1 MNDYDEIAK
10 SVFAPAPGSSTT
22 PPSGD
27 ADYSA
32 IQQGVQAQRTQ
43 ALEQSGAVA
52 SQTTPD
58 NAAKI
63 QALADKAKLP
73 YDIVER
79 HYEQI
84 ASTQRESLDYED
96 IIRKTPKTA
105 DWLTNPNNSRV
116 ASDDVA
122 NLQAME
128 THIAK
133 HSSALTLY
141 DNLNSGIYSLAKTAA
156 EVPAFA
162 WDLSATAQNVVVDN
176 LGLPQYRARFA
187 PDALRKNVV
196 TDFFDEQANIWKQP
210 ELDKSVYDEAS
221 KGNFREAGWVLANQI
236 VANAPTQA
244 ALIAGTIAGYGV
256 PALVGAGVVAGAG
269 ANAEAQEK
277 VKSGEVSPEV
287 ATAGA
292 AAKGVIESAFE
303 RLGTTGILQRTMSQL
318 EKTIGK
324 EQAKVVMFEGM
335 KHLAYGAAP
344 EGLEEG
350 ATSGAQDIVDYVSGV
365 NPNALQGMGQRMFDA
380 TAVGAGSGLTMTGPA
395 AIGASLQKA
404 GEVRRT
410 QMAKDF
416 YLSMGQSAEAQKIR
430 ERLPEAQKS
439 FVEGLVKD
447 TAVENIFVPTEAL
460 DVLFQDENPIKAM
473 QDMGIAQ
480 AYEQAKEAGTDVKI
494 PLATWVSNVVGT
506 PAFEGLADD
515 VKFSPDSKSVNE
527 VKAEREETARVLEQ
541 EAAKSQ
547 SQKIDLSDK
556 RLSAPGFWSN
566 EDAIRSVVKTREQAD
581 HLESQALDAN
591 IAANEAVKAG
601 DTSTQQQIVL
611 ADTKKA
617 LAALSKIKEA
627 LPISPATI
635 EDQASDIGNYIAE
648 QLKAAGQDDQAA
660 VIHEGFFKA
669 LSQRYQDAGVD
680 LSPQQLFDQYRLS
693 VQGPNTTNVV
703 QPGANTTNGVTL
715 NQKSRGDWK
724 LEGFTL
730 SDVKQ
735 DEDRVAVYMDSP
747 DGGTAGIAEFDVV
760 DGQLYPSSVN
770 VVEQYQRK
778 GIASAMY
785 SKVEKVTGM
794 KVIPSDQQ
802 TKDAREFWDQ
812 DNRPFGRNLFQSATA
827 PAKPF
832 YSKLQQVID
841 QKIQGSSATVQQV
854 QGVIRDIKPEERKW
868 SGIDEFLKG
877 KEKVSKAEL
886 QEFLAANELQIQEVT
901 KDQQP
906 ETLKAGRANRRAAT
920 DKFIKAIMADGA
932 SEAEANGIAEDI
944 FENLYSFNVESLP
957 ESIRP
962 AASEFITAQ
971 QKSSDPTKFE
981 KYTLPGG
988 ENYREVLFTLP
999 PKPTTDLPEGFSWR
1013 EVPEAGPTVGRWWLI
1028 DTDGR
1033 TAGFGNTKE
1042 AALADYDKVQAG
1054 AKEDGAYRSG
1064 HWDEANV
1071 LAHVRLND
1079 RTDAD
1084 GKKVLFVEEIQS
1096 DWHQAGRK
1104 QGYKEGAVTP
1114 PEVRV
1119 VKNEGRGGW
1128 TVESDLTKPGTNTTA
1143 NIMKWEDT
1151 GWGERNQDFPGGGRG
1166 YRAAYQNQAEN
1177 FESFEAA
1184 EWWAKDKV
1192 SGVNKL
1198 LAEQTDSRVPDAPFR
1213 KTWHE
1218 FALKRIIRMAAE
1230 GGYDRVAWTTGEQQA
1245 ERYDLSKQI
1254 SRIEMVKDYAGRETL
1269 LAYDIG
1275 GEQVMAYAANDNR
1288 DLSEFI
1294 GKEAAQK
1301 LGEKKYGKANADGL
1315 SKKVLKGL
1323 DLKVGGEGM
1332 KGFYDKIL
1340 VDFANKF
1347 GKKYG
1352 AKVGETSLN
1361 TANGL
1366 TAKYEYSGIETGADV
1381 DNALTEYRNE
1391 WNVDTVRQGEAVLR
1405 AMDDGDATFNE
1416 AMQQHGSPML
1426 AEALGA
1432 KYKDVSGND
1441 ATKAHALDVTP
1452 ELRNAALN
1460 EGFTLFQDGPQD
1472 PRGQIA
1478 LMPNEAI
1485 IRLGQAA
1492 DPSTFFHETG
1502 HYFFEFLTRLNANE
1516 STPQTVKD
1524 DYQKLLKWLE
1534 VPEGQAPNTAQ
1545 LEQFA
1550 RGFEAYIME
1559 GKAPSSGLKKAF
1571 ATFKVWL
1578 TSVYRQLKGLDVEL
1592 NDEVRGVMD
1601 RLLATEEEI
1610 AAARLNSAQSPF
1622 IPDAVAAGMSK
1633 DLAFKYQKA
1642 TLASRQFAEE
1652 EMTAALMR
1660 DLTRKQQGEY
1670 REKRKEVRA
1679 EMEKVVAARPNQR
1692 ALSILQ
1698 SGKLPDGSE
1707 LPSDTPAIKLDPKSV
1722 QAVLEANGTADLK
1735 LPRGVTNAK
1744 SGFPVGVVAEGMG
1757 YQSEG
1762 QFLRDLAV
1770 TKPYAVAVEEAT
1782 EQMMRG
1788 LYPELLGAP
1797 QATEEAIKAIHNEGR
1812 SEMLQLELQ
1821 YLIEKAPALFKDAIR
1836 RTVRRPPTIKA
1847 VRAQAEAMIGK
1858 QITRDIRPSMYQ
1870 RAEVKAAKQAGEAL
1884 AKGDIQGAF
1893 DAKNRELLNHELYR
1907 AAVTAKTELAA
1918 AKPMFKRYFRKND
1931 DLAKSRDM
1939 DLINAGRAIL
1949 AEFGVGKTDKSA
1961 QDYLQPIANYD
1972 NETYQT
1978 MLALVDSATEGAGPV
1993 EEVTYD
1999 DFSAMKLAL
2008 EAIWD
2013 LSKNIKTIEIDGKK
2027 VSQETAIAAMQANIS
2042 ERLKGPFK
2050 EGYTRSASERDI
2062 WTRWLQSARAAFTRV
2077 ESWTVLMDNGEQGAF
2092 HDYMLNPVFEGVT
2105 QYRLEKAK
2113 YLKKYLDLVK
2123 PLQGKLSG
2131 EEIFA
2136 AELGAKGFTFDNK
2149 AQLLGMLLHTG
2160 NNSNKSKLLRGYGWA
2175 TVNEDGSLD
2184 TTKFDAFIAR
2194 MQRDGVLTKA
2204 DYDFVQS
2211 VWNLFEE
2218 MKPMAQKAHKS
2229 MYGFYFN
2236 EVTAD
2241 EFTTPFGTYRGG
2253 YAPAKVDT
2261 FLSEDAALRSEKE
2274 QLERSN
2280 NSYAFPTA
2288 GRGATKTR
2296 VEAYA
2301 APLQMDL
2308 GLVGSHID
2316 WALRFAHIEPHVK
2329 SVSKMLWNKGFQQ
2342 ALSALDPTVRSNM
2355 LIPWLQRAAQQSVET
2370 PSTTS
2375 FGRGLDAFCRTI
2387 RNRSSLNIMALNVVN
2402 TIEQYT
2408 GLSIAATKVKPA
2420 LLRDALWGY
2429 VRDRKNVAES
2439 VTSKSDYMKTKVG
2452 ESAREVQHTIDR
2464 LLLEPTK
2471 YEKAREFAEAHGY
2484 FMQQSTQ
2491 GVVDIVVWS
2500 AAYNQALE
2508 NKLSEKEAVREADSI
2523 VRQTQ
2528 GSGAPESVSRAETG
2542 TPFVRLFMSFYGYF
2556 NMQTNLLGV
2565 EGTFAREM
2573 GLRKGGGRGLYLYA
2587 MGFMIPAILGAA
2599 LRKLAAGGIDED
2611 DDEEYL
2617 DDYMEIFFLGQAR
2630 ALFALMPGS
2639 TGQFA
2644 QRMLGLNKE
2653 YHDDKVSLSPA
2664 ISAIEAVTSTPSSV
2678 YKAIAEEGSKK
2689 KAVKDVLN
2697 SIGTLTGYPTGAF
2710 GRPAGYLID
2719 VQEGNAEPSGVVD
2732 FTRGLV
2738 TGRSGTPR

>member
-1 MNDYDEIAK
+1 MNDYEEIAK
-10 SVFAPAPGSSTT
+10 QVFAPPPASSTQ
-22 PPSGD
+22 PSQ
-27 ADYSA
+27 ADNYEVVA
-32 IQQGVQAQRTQ
+32 GTLQAQRTQ
-43 ALEQSGAVA
+43 ALEQSQAVA

-79 HYEQI
+79 HYEEI

-96 IIRKTPKTA
+96 IIKKTPKTA
-105 DWLTNPNNSRV
+105 DWLSNPNNSRV
-116 ASDDVA
+116 SSDDVP

-128 THIAK
+128 KNIVK
-133 HSSALTLY
+133 HSTALTLY
-141 DNLNSGIYSLAKTAA
+141 ENLNSGIYSLAKGVAQ
-156 EVPAFA
+156 VPAFA
-162 WDLSATAQNVVVDN
+162 WDASATIQNVAVDN
-176 LGLPQYRARFA
+176 LGLPEYRARFA
-187 PDALRKNVV
+187 PDSLRKNAV
-196 TDFFDEQANIWKQP
+196 TDFLDEQANVWKTP
-210 ELDKSVYDEAS
+210 ELDKSIFDEVK
-221 KGNFREAGWVLANQI
+221 KGNYRDAGFALANQI
-236 VANAPTQA
+236 VANAPMQA
-244 ALIAGTIAGYGV
+244 ALIAGTLAGYGI
-256 PALVGAGVVAGAG
+256 PALAGAGAVAGAE
-269 ANAEAQEK
+269 ANAEAQSK
-277 VKSGEVSPEV
+277 VQSGEVSPEM
-287 ATAGA
+287 ATATA
-292 AAKGVIESAFE
+292 VTKGVIEAAFE
-303 RLGTTGILQRTMSQL
+303 RLGTTGTLKHMMTQL

-324 EQAKVVMFEGM
+324 EQAKVVMFEGIQQM
-335 KHLAYGAAP
+335 TYGAVQ
-344 EGLEEG
+344 EGKEEA
-350 ATSGAQDIVDYVSGV
+350 ATSIAQDLVDYISGV
-365 NPNALQGMGQRMFDA
+365 NPNALQGIDQRAIDA
-380 TAVGAGSGLTMTGPA
+380 GLVGAGSGGGLTAPA
-395 AIGASLQKA
+395 AIASSLQKA
-404 GEVRRT
+404 GEARRT

-460 DVLFQDENPIKAM
+460 DVLFQDQNPIKAM

-494 PLATWVSNVVGT
+494 PLSTWVSNVVGT
-506 PAFEGLADD
+506 PAYEGLADD

-527 VKAEREETARVLEQ
+527 VKAEREETARLLEQ
-541 EAAKSQ
+541 EANKAK
-547 SQKIDLSDK
+547 
-556 RLSAPGFWSN
+556 
-566 EDAIRSVVKTREQAD
+566 EQAP
-581 HLESQALDAN
+581 
-591 IAANEAVKAG
+591 AA
-601 DTSTQQQIVL
+601 
-611 ADTKKA
+611 
-617 LAALSKIKEA
+617 
-627 LPISPATI
+627 ATI
-635 EDQASDIGNYIAE
+635 EDQAAAIGGQIAE
-648 QLKAAGQDDQAA
+648 QLKAAGQDEQSA
-660 VIHEGFFKA
+660 VIAESFFA
-669 LSQRYQDAGVD
+669 TLSQRYQDAGID

-703 QPGANTTNGVTL
+703 QPGADTTNVVL
-715 NQKSRGDWK
+715 NQPGDYEQLPVDIDEDGGMFEVNAEGGHASGQMLGENYGWQIAADGTEMPKKKSLKKVAEKYSNVWSLDSIQVENRADRGKGVGAQMLDSIIREAAAHEADAILLNASPMDGQPLSDLVDFYKSRG
-724 LEGFTL
+724 F
-730 SDVKQ
+730 
-735 DEDRVAVYMDSP
+735 
-747 DGGTAGIAEFDVV
+747 
-760 DGQLYPSSVN
+760 
-770 VVEQYQRK
+770 
-778 GIASAMY
+778 
-785 SKVEKVTGM
+785 
-794 KVIPSDQQ
+794 KVIDQY
-802 TKDAREFWDQ
+802 EDQ
-812 DNRPFGRNLFQSATA
+812 NATMILDMKKAPKTLFQSAPA
-827 PAKPF
+827 QAKPF
-832 YSKLQQVID
+832 YSKLAQVID
-841 QKIQGSSATVQQV
+841 EKIQGASATVQQV

-886 QEFLAANELQIQEVT
+886 QEFLAANELQIQEVQKGGQHT
-901 KDQQP
+901 ADWQETRPGFWEKNGYTIEQKKKGKKQFYRLTDPNGQGMMDWNTLEAAKDDP
-906 ETLKAGRANRRAAT
+906 A
-920 DKFIKAIMADGA
+920 
-932 SEAEANGIAEDI
+932 
-944 FENLYSFNVESLP
+944 FEGD
-957 ESIRP
+957 
-962 AASEFITAQ
+962 TAF
-971 QKSSDPTKFE
+971 KDTKFE

-999 PKPTTDLPEGFSWR
+999 EKQFTADALPDGFEFKTNKGHENNRWALWNNNSKEGGR
-1013 EVPEAGPTVGRWWLI
+1013 LRPEIVGL
-1028 DTDGR
+1028 G
-1033 TAGFGNTKE
+1033 ATKE
-1042 AALADYDKVQAG
+1042 AAIADYFRVNKAAG
-1054 AKEDGAYRSG
+1054 EGYRSS

-1096 DWHQAGRK
+1096 DLHQEGRK
-1104 QGYKEGAVTP
+1104 K
-1114 PEVRV
+1114 
-1119 VKNEGRGGW
+1119 
-1128 TVESDLTKPGTNTTA
+1128 
-1143 NIMKWEDT
+1143 
-1151 GWGERNQDFPGGGRG
+1151 G
-1166 YRAAYQNQAEN
+1166 YRDRSQDTEIEKLKAEKNAILEDGTKSTDDRLALVKPIDEKIRQLSKAATE
-1177 FESFEAA
+1177 
-1184 EWWAKDKV
+1184 
-1192 SGVNKL
+1192 G
-1198 LAEQTDSRVPDAPFR
+1198 VPDLPFR
-1213 KTWHE
+1213 KNWHE

-1245 ERYDLSKQI
+1245 ERYSISKHVGEI
-1254 SRIEMVKDYAGRETL
+1254 RYNKSSRLTQVKTPDGYTIGAGDTRMSQDELAQTYGKEVAEKL
-1269 LAYDIG
+1269 LAQPATKNG
-1275 GEQVMAYAANDNR
+1275 WVE
-1288 DLSEFI
+1288 
-1294 GKEAAQK
+1294 
-1301 LGEKKYGKANADGL
+1301 
-1315 SKKVLKGL
+1315 LKGV

-1332 KGFYDKIL
+1332 KAFYDGIL
-1340 VDFANKF
+1340 VQFANKF

-1352 AKVGETSLN
+1352 AKVGETKLDASREIEAKN
-1361 TANGL
+1361 TDSFDLSVDYN
-1366 TAKYEYSGIETGADV
+1366 ETTGNYLVIDPEGDMV
-1381 DNALTEYRNE
+1381 ESFSTEKDAEDYI
-1391 WNVDTVRQGEAVLR
+1391 DGKRQFQNSV
-1405 AMDDGDATFNE
+1405 
-1416 AMQQHGSPML
+1416 Q
-1426 AEALGA
+1426 
-1432 KYKDVSGND
+1432 V
-1441 ATKAHALDVTP
+1441 HALDVTP

-1485 IRLGQAA
+1485 IRLGKAA
-1492 DPSTFFHETG
+1492 DPSTFFHESA
-1502 HYFFEFLTRLNANE
+1502 HYFFEFLTRLNVNE
-1516 STPQTVKD
+1516 NTPQTVKD

-1559 GKAPSSGLKKAF
+1559 GKAPSTGLKKAF

-1578 TSVYRQLKGLDVEL
+1578 TSVYRQLKGLDVQL

-1610 AAARLNSAQSPF
+1610 AAARLQSAESPF
-1622 IPDAVAAGMSK
+1622 IHDAVVAGMSDK
-1633 DLAFKYQKA
+1633 LATRYMKA
-1642 TLASRQFAEE
+1642 TLEARQFAEE
-1652 EMTAALMR
+1652 EMTTALMR
-1660 DLTRKQQGEY
+1660 DLTRKQTAEY
-1670 REKRKEVRA
+1670 KAKRKEVRE

-1692 ALSILQ
+1692 ALAILQ
-1698 SGKLPDGSE
+1698 TGKLPDGSE

-1722 QAVLEANGTADLK
+1722 QAVLEANGTPDLK
-1735 LPRGVTNAK
+1735 LPRGVTNRK

-1762 QFLRDLAV
+1762 QFLSELAA
-1770 TKPYAVAVEEAT
+1770 TKPFPVAVEEAT

-1797 QATEEAIKAIHNEGR
+1797 QATEEAIKALHNEGR
-1812 SEMLQLELQ
+1812 SEMLQLELE
-1821 YLIEKAPALFKDAIR
+1821 YLIEKAPGLFRDVVRK
-1836 RTVRRPPTIKA
+1836 TVRRPPSIKA
-1847 VRAQAEAMIGK
+1847 VRAQAQAMIGK
-1858 QITRDIRPSMYQ
+1858 QIVRDIRPAMYQ
-1870 RAEVKAAKQAGEAL
+1870 RAEVKAAKLAGEAL
-1884 AKGDIQGAF
+1884 AKGDIHAAF

-1907 AAVTAKTELAA
+1907 AAVTARAELAR
-1918 AKPMFKRYFRKND
+1918 AKPFFKKFFRKND
-1931 DLAKSRDM
+1931 ELAKSRDM
-1939 DLINAGRAIL
+1939 DLVNAGRAIL

-1961 QDYLQPIANYD
+1961 QEYLQPIQNYD
-1972 NETYQT
+1972 QETYQT
-1978 MLALVDSATEGAGPV
+1978 MLAIVDSATEGAGPV

-1999 DFSAMKLAL
+1999 NFSAMNLAL

-2013 LSKNIKTIEIDGKK
+2013 LSKNIKTIEVDGKK
-2027 VSQETAIAAMQANIS
+2027 VSQEKAIGEMQANIS
-2042 ERLKGPFK
+2042 ERLKAPDQAEYK
-2050 EGYTRSASERDI
+2050 KSADERDI
-2062 WTRWLQSARAAFTRV
+2062 FTRWLQSARAAFTRV
-2077 ESWTVLMDNGEQGAF
+2077 ESWTVLMDGGEQGAF

-2105 QYRLEKAK
+2105 QYRLEKTK
-2113 YLKKYLDLVK
+2113 YVKKYLELVQ
-2123 PLQGKLSG
+2123 PLKGTLSG
-2131 EEIFA
+2131 EEILSP
-2136 AELGAKGFTFDNK
+2136 ELKFKFKNK

-2160 NNSNKSKLLRGYGWA
+2160 NDSNKSKLLRGYGWG
-2175 TVNEDGSLD
+2175 TVAEDGTLD
-2184 TTKFDAFIAR
+2184 TVKFDAFIAR

-2211 VWNLFEE
+2211 VWDLFEE

-2241 EFTTPFGTYRGG
+2241 EFSTPFGTYRGG

-2342 ALSALDPTVRSNM
+2342 SLSALDPTVRSNM
-2355 LIPWLQRAAQQSVET
+2355 LIPWLQRTAQQSVET

-2408 GLSIAATKVKPA
+2408 GLSVAATKVAPHY
-2420 LLRDALWGY
+2420 LRDGLWSY
-2429 VRDRKNVAES
+2429 LRDRKNVAES
-2439 VTSKSDYMKTKVG
+2439 VTSKSDYMRTKVG

-2471 YEKAREFAEAHGY
+2471 FEKAREFAESHGY

-2491 GVVDIVVWS
+2491 GVVDIVVWTG
-2500 AAYNQALE
+2500 AYNQAIE
-2508 NKLSEKEAVREADSI
+2508 KKLSEQEAVREADSI

-2542 TPFVRLFMSFYGYF
+2542 TPFTRLFMSFYGYF

-2573 GLRKGGGRGLYLYA
+2573 GMRKGAGRGLYLYA

-2599 LRKLAAGGIDED
+2599 LRKLAAGGFDED
-2611 DDEEYL
+2611 DDEQYL
-2617 DDYMEIFFLGQAR
+2617 DDFMEMFFLGQAR
-2630 ALFALMPGS
+2630 AFFALLPGS

-2644 QRMLGLNKE
+2644 QRMVGLNKG

-2664 ISAIEAVTSTPSSV
+2664 ISAIEAVTSTPKSV

-2719 VQEGNAEPSGVVD
+2719 VNEGNANPTGLID

-2738 TGRSGTPR
+2738 TGRSGSP